1 MDKSGTILSALPV
14 HKSLQFD
21 NLLLLSSR
29 NQLVIATVRAGVKT
43 QQSSRLGDGHLHV
56 TIHVLVR
63 KRFARFTVVAHCYG
77 VQEEGCTR
85 V

>member
-1 MDKSGTILSALPV
+1 MDKGG
-14 HKSLQFD
+14 
-21 NLLLLSSR
+21 LLLLSSR
-29 NQLVIATVRAGVKT
+29 NQLVIVTVRAGVET
-43 QQSSRLGDGHLHV
+43 QQSTSRLGDGHLHV

>member
-1 MDKSGTILSALPV
+1 MDKSDKILSTLPV
-14 HKSLQFD
+14 HQSLQFV

-29 NQLVIATVRAGVKT
+29 NQLAIATVRAGVET
-43 QQSSRLGDGHLHV
+43 QHV
-56 TIHVLVR
+56 TIHVLRR

-77 VQEEGCTR
+77 VQEEGCTK